1 MHMVKGRRYSAYGAR
16 ECVNHTTEDVYNY
29 VVLLI
34 QYVDT
39 CNRASLDSH
48 NKLAQMLYR
57 FTVANRYTTCGISC
71 VTSIILLHSLD
82 GALRL
87 SNYGIYDTFAG
98 RVEVYY
104 NGRWGTVC
112 NDDFGL
118 TEANVAC
125 QQLGYGSSFGYGT
138 VGSLG

>member
-1 MHMVKGRRYSAYGAR
+1 MQYSSIAIRYSGYRAR
-16 ECVNHTTEDVYNY
+16 GVCVLEN
-29 VVLLI
+29 
-34 QYVDT
+34 
-39 CNRASLDSH
+39 S
-48 NKLAQMLYR
+48 
-57 FTVANRYTTCGISC
+57 NRYTTCGKSC
-71 VTSIILLHSLD
+71 VTSIILLYSLD

-87 SNYGIYDTFAG
+87 SNYGIHDTSAG

-125 QQLGYGSSFGYGT
+125 QQLGYGSSFSYGT